1 MPYRLG
7 GGFSNINV
15 SHLVGVRCGTA
26 EEDQIEL
33 GLELQWL
40 MPEGKKYILIYS
52 RVCKRLSSPRDT
64 WFLLSKSFT
73 GVTGLGLELG
83 LGRCWSAKESYG
95 WVEKERLSYETAAK
109 PAWIGLSMKL
119 IFIYF
124 IIEKGVDLRVRVQMV
139 SVNKV

>member
-1 MPYRLG
+1 LPYRLG

-64 WFLLSKSFT
+64 CFLLSKSFT

-83 LGRCWSAKESYG
+83 LGRC
-95 WVEKERLSYETAAK
+95 
-109 PAWIGLSMKL
+109 
-119 IFIYF
+119 
-124 IIEKGVDLRVRVQMV
+124 
-139 SVNKV
+139 